1 MCVCVWIV
9 CVCLW
14 IHLIR
19 DELLPR
25 EGLGAGTLIIC
36 STRKNPGEVFAIIQ
50 IHRNKE
56 FDVNLK

>member
-1 MCVCVWIV
+1 MDCVCVWIQ
-9 CVCLW
+9 
-14 IHLIR
+14 LIR
-19 DELLPR
+19 DELLPS
-25 EGLGAGTLIIC
+25 ECLDVGTLIIC

>member
-1 MCVCVWIV
+1 M
-9 CVCLW
+9 W

-36 STRKNPGEVFAIIQ
+36 STRKNPGEVFAIIKMY
-50 IHRNKE
+50 RNKE